1 MAAAPGPRA
10 RSLAAAALVLLALVR
25 VIFFGRIGPA
35 IDSTFL
41 LLVALALVLVFVP
54 LDRLTSLKAGGFELA
69 LARAEVRGALA
80 ALGLDRVEDTI
91 LRERLAALSSELRAI
106 AGSRVLWIDDR
117 PHKLLGERR
126 LFRALGV
133 HIVPANSSDKAS
145 AILEEDNDFDLVLTD
160 VQRKDDLHK
169 VTGGPPIHG
178 GVNFVRVLR
187 THEDPAIRQL
197 PVIFYAAYEWERLVE
212 FTRPARELQ
221 PEAGMANR
229 LIDLL
234 PQVVRVLAE
243 ARSRPLTVAAKK
255 EATAP
260 RYAEDE
266 VPG

>member
-1 MAAAPGPRA
+1 LIA
-10 RSLAAAALVLLALVR
+10 LALFR
-25 VIFFGRIGPA
+25 VVFYGRLGPA

-41 LLVALALVLVFVP
+41 LLLAVALVLVFVP
-54 LDRLTSLKAGGFELA
+54 LDRLTSFKAGGFELA
-69 LARAEVRGALA
+69 LARAEVQGALA
-80 ALGLDRVEDTI
+80 ALGLDRIEDTI
-91 LRERLAALSSELRAI
+91 LRERLATLSRELQAI

-133 HIVPANSSDKAS
+133 HIIPAVSSEKAA

-169 VTGGPPIHG
+169 VTGGSPVHG

-197 PVIFYAAYEWERLVE
+197 PVIFYAAYDWERLVE
-212 FTRPARELQ
+212 FTRPARELH

-234 PQVVRVLAE
+234 PQVVRLLAD
-243 ARSRPLTVAAKK
+243 ARSRPLAVAAKK

-266 VPG
+266 PPG